1 MKKKWK
7 RVLIVA
13 AGVLVLL
20 VLYAVFSNKNKNL
33 LKVSAEKAAIR
44 SITETVAASG
54 QIYPEYEVKISPDVS
69 GEITELNVQEG
80 DSVKR
85 GQVLARVYADNYAL
99 DRDEAS
105 ARLRQSQ
112 ANVANSQAAL
122 GVQKAALER
131 AKQAYSRNKQLYEE
145 RVISK
150 AEFEQYETDLAS
162 AKASYN
168 ASLQN
173 IRSLQAGEHSS
184 QTGLVAANK
193 VLGRATITSPINGT
207 ISSLKVE
214 KGERVVGTAQMA
226 GTEMMTVADMNTME
240 VRVNVGENDIVK
252 VSIGDDVSIEVDAYS
267 GRKFAGIV
275 TKIASSVKSALAT
288 GTATSN
294 DVTNYEV
301 RIRIDKNSYQDLV
314 DPQHPRKFP
323 FRPGMNASAE
333 IRTKREENIITVP
346 ISAVNARVKGSDK
359 SLSDTRKEQQAQKG
373 DENNNNTDNGN
384 TAGEMEEVVYLLMK
398 DGLVKKRIV
407 KTGIQDINYIEIT
420 SGLKAGDEVVT
431 GPYSAVSQT
440 LKDDARVKVVP
451 KEELFKAK

>member
-7 RVLIVA
+7 RILLVVA
-13 AGVLVLL
+13 GLVVLL
-20 VLYAVFSNKNKNL
+20 VLFALFSNKDKGL
-33 LKVSAEKAAIR
+33 IKVSAEKAAIR
-44 SITETVAASG
+44 SITETVTASG

-69 GEITELNVQEG
+69 GEITDLTVQEG
-80 DSVKR
+80 DSVKK

-105 ARLRQSQ
+105 ARLGQSQ
-112 ANVANSQAAL
+112 ANVANSEAAL
-122 GVQKAALER
+122 GAQKATLER
-131 AKQAYSRNKQLYEE
+131 AQQAYDRNKRLYQD

-162 AKASYN
+162 ARANYN

-173 IRSLQAGEHSS
+173 IRSLQAGVRSS

-193 VLGRATITSPINGT
+193 VLGRATIASPISGI

-252 VSIGDDVSIEVDAYS
+252 VSIGDNADIEVDAYS
-267 GRKFAGIV
+267 GRKFSGIV
-275 TKIASSVKSALAT
+275 TKIASSVKTSVT
-288 GTATSN
+288 SGTATSN

-314 DPQHPRKFP
+314 DPEHPRKFP

-333 IRTKREENIITVP
+333 IKTKRKENIVTVP
-346 ISAVNARVKGSDK
+346 ISSVNARVKGSDK
-359 SLSDTRKEQQAQKG
+359 SLSDTRKEQEAQKG
-373 DENNNNTDNGN
+373 NTNNNPDAESSTDD
-384 TAGEMEEVVYLLMK
+384 MEEVVYLVMK
-398 DGLVKKRIV
+398 DGVAKKHIV

-440 LKDDARVKVVP
+440 LKDGTKVKVVS

>member
-7 RVLIVA
+7 RILWII
-13 AGVLVLL
+13 AGVIVLL
-20 VLYAVFSNKNKNL
+20 VLYSLFSNKDKNL
-33 LKVSAEKAAIR
+33 VKVSAEKAAIR
-44 SITETVAASG
+44 SITETVTASG

-80 DSVKR
+80 DSVKK

-105 ARLRQSQ
+105 ARLGQSQ

-122 GVQKAALER
+122 GVQKATLDR
-131 AKQAYSRNKQLYEE
+131 AQQAYNRNKHLYDD

-173 IRSLQAGEHSS
+173 IRSLQAGVRSS
-184 QTGLVAANK
+184 QTGLVAADK
-193 VLGRATITSPINGT
+193 VLGRATIAAPISGI

-252 VSIGDDVSIEVDAYS
+252 VSIGDGADIEVDAYS

-275 TKIASSVKSALAT
+275 TKIASSVKSAAAAA

-301 RIRIDKNSYQDLV
+301 RIRIDKHSYQDLI
-314 DPQHPRKFP
+314 DPANPRRFP
-323 FRPGMNASAE
+323 FRPGMNASAD
-333 IRTKREENIITVP
+333 IKTKRKENIVTVP
-346 ISAVNARVKGSDK
+346 ISSVNARVKGSDK
-359 SLSDTRKEQQAQKG
+359 SLSDTRKEQQEQKG
-373 DENNNNTDNGN
+373 NGNNNQEEERN
-384 TAGEMEEVVYLLMK
+384 AGDMEEVVYLLMK
-398 DGLVKKRIV
+398 DGVVKKRIV

-440 LKDDARVKVVP
+440 LKDDTKVKVVP
-451 KEELFKAK
+451 KDELFKAK

>member
-7 RVLIVA
+7 RILWII
-13 AGVLVLL
+13 AGVIVLL
-20 VLYAVFSNKNKNL
+20 VLYALFSGKDKNL
-33 LKVSAEKAAIR
+33 VKVSAEKAAIR
-44 SITETVAASG
+44 SITETVTASG

-80 DSVKR
+80 DSVRK

-105 ARLRQSQ
+105 ARVGQSQ

-122 GVQKAALER
+122 GVQKATLER
-131 AKQAYSRNKQLYEE
+131 AQQAYNRNKQLYDD

-173 IRSLQAGEHSS
+173 IRSLQAGVRSS

-193 VLGRATITSPINGT
+193 VLGRATIFSPISGI

-252 VSIGDDVSIEVDAYS
+252 VSIGDNADIEVDAYS
-267 GRKFAGIV
+267 GRKFTGIV
-275 TKIASSVKSALAT
+275 TKIASSVKSALTT
-288 GTATSN
+288 GAATSN

-301 RIRIDKNSYQDLV
+301 RIRIDKHSYQDLI
-314 DPQHPRKFP
+314 DPEKPRKFP
-323 FRPGMNASAE
+323 FRPGMNASAD
-333 IRTKREENIITVP
+333 IKTKRKENIVTVP

-359 SLSDTRKEQQAQKG
+359 SLSDTRKEQQEQKG
-373 DENNNNTDNGN
+373 NGN
-384 TAGEMEEVVYLLMK
+384 NSPEEERSAGEMEEVVYLVMK
-398 DGLVKKRIV
+398 DGVVKKRIV
-407 KTGIQDINYIEIT
+407 KTGIQDINYIEIA

-440 LKDDARVKVVP
+440 LKDDTRVKVVP

>member
-7 RVLIVA
+7 RILLII
-13 AGVLVLL
+13 AGVIVLL
-20 VLYAVFSNKNKNL
+20 VLYAVFSNKDKNL
-33 LKVSAEKAAIR
+33 VKVAAEKAAIR
-44 SITETVAASG
+44 SITETVTASG

-69 GEITELNVQEG
+69 GEITELNVEEG

-105 ARLRQSQ
+105 ARLGQSQ
-112 ANVANSQAAL
+112 ANVANSQEAL
-122 GVQKAALER
+122 GVQKATMVR
-131 AKQAYSRNKQLYEE
+131 AQQAYDRNKRLYDD

-173 IRSLQAGEHSS
+173 IRSLQAGVRSS

-193 VLGRATITSPINGT
+193 VLGRATIFSPINGI

-252 VSIGDDVSIEVDAYS
+252 VSIGDNADIEVDAYS

-275 TKIASSVKSALAT
+275 TKIASSVKSALTT

-333 IRTKREENIITVP
+333 IKTKRKENIITVP
-346 ISAVNARVKGSDK
+346 IASVNARVKGSDK
-359 SLSDTRKEQQAQKG
+359 SLNDTRKEQQEQK
-373 DENNNNTDNGN
+373 DNG
-384 TAGEMEEVVYLLMK
+384 AGNADDNSNAGDMEEVVYLVMK
-398 DGLVKKRIV
+398 DGIVKKRIV

-440 LKDDARVKVVP
+440 LKDDTKVKVVS

>member
-7 RVLIVA
+7 RILWIIAGLI
-13 AGVLVLL
+13 VLL
-20 VLYAVFSNKNKNL
+20 VLYSVFSNKDKNL
-33 LKVSAEKAAIR
+33 VKVTAEKAAIR
-44 SITETVAASG
+44 SITETVTASG

-80 DSVKR
+80 DSVRK

-105 ARLRQSQ
+105 ARVGQSQ

-122 GVQKAALER
+122 GVQKATLER
-131 AKQAYSRNKQLYEE
+131 AQQAYNRNKRLYDD

-162 AKASYN
+162 AKANYN

-173 IRSLQAGEHSS
+173 IRSLQAGVRSS

-193 VLGRATITSPINGT
+193 VLGRATIFSPISGI

-252 VSIGDDVSIEVDAYS
+252 VSIGDAADIEVDAYS

-275 TKIASSVKSALAT
+275 TKIASSVKSALTA
-288 GTATSN
+288 GAATSN

-301 RIRIDKNSYQDLV
+301 RIRIDKNSYQDLI
-314 DPQHPRKFP
+314 DPDKPRRFP

-333 IRTKREENIITVP
+333 IKTKRKENIVTVP
-346 ISAVNARVKGSDK
+346 ISSVNARVKGSDK
-359 SLSDTRKEQQAQKG
+359 SLSDTRKEQQEQKG
-373 DENNNNTDNGN
+373 NGNNNPEAERS
-384 TAGEMEEVVYLLMK
+384 AGEMEEVVYLLMK
-398 DGLVKKRIV
+398 DGIVKKRIV

-420 SGLKAGDEVVT
+420 SGLKAGDEIIT

-440 LKDDARVKVVP
+440 LKDDTKVKVVP

>member
-7 RVLIVA
+7 RILWIVGGIVL
-13 AGVLVLL
+13 LL
-20 VLYAVFSNKNKNL
+20 VLFGLFSNKDKNL
-33 LKVSAEKAAIR
+33 VKVSAEKAAVR
-44 SITETVAASG
+44 SITETVTASG

-69 GEITELNVQEG
+69 GEITELTVQEG

-105 ARLRQSQ
+105 ARLGQSQ
-112 ANVANSQAAL
+112 ANVANSEAAL
-122 GVQKAALER
+122 GALKATME
-131 AKQAYSRNKQLYEE
+131 QAQQSYDRNRKLFDD

-150 AEFEQYETDLAS
+150 SEFEQFEADLAS
-162 AKASYN
+162 ARANYN
-168 ASLQN
+168 AALQN
-173 IRSLQAGEHSS
+173 IRSLQAGVRSS

-193 VLGRATITSPINGT
+193 VLGRATIVSPINGV

-252 VSIGDDVSIEVDAYS
+252 VNIGDNADVEVDAYT
-267 GRKFAGIV
+267 GRKFNGIV
-275 TKIASSVKSALAT
+275 TKIASSVKTAAAT
-288 GTATSN
+288 AGTTTTN

-301 RIRIDKNSYQDLV
+301 RIRIDKDSYQDLV
-314 DPQHPRKFP
+314 DPAHPRKFP
-323 FRPGMNASAE
+323 FRPGMNASAD
-333 IRTKREENIITVP
+333 IKTKRKESIVSVP

-359 SLSDTRKEQQAQKG
+359 SLSDTRKEQQGQKG
-373 DENNNNTDNGN
+373 QEGNNS
-384 TAGEMEEVVYLLMK
+384 GEETSTGDMEEVVYLLMK
-398 DGLVKKRIV
+398 DGVVKKRIV

-420 SGLKAGDEVVT
+420 AGLKAGDEVIT

-440 LKDDARVKVVP
+440 LKDDMKVKVVS